1 MPSWDSMRLANPRVG
16 WGFGWVSFCYLA
28 VGVVAVDN
36 ALASMAFMP
45 LVGLE
50 PNEEVARVIT
60 VVVLL
65 VQAVLAIASTRIV
78 GMLNVC
84 AVGVE
89 VAIIGVLVIALT
101 IAVMTTGL
109 GSTAN
114 LTARGITANAPDYFA
129 VGGGLT
135 IAMLMGLGTLVG
147 FDAAA
152 NLAEEAKDPY
162 RNVPRAIVGSVLA
175 AGLLGLLFLIALTVA
190 IPDVTRLSHDA
201 SPVATILREQL
212 GHVVEIVLLVAITFA
227 FFACGMVTMATG
239 ARLVYAMS
247 RDSRFPAHRLMRR
260 VSPRTQTPIPAT
272 ILMLAGGLVLM
283 LALPGD
289 ALIQLITASTI
300 LPILLYTVTVILYLA
315 VRGKL
320 ERKEGAFDLGRF
332 ELPIAIVALIWLVLA
347 MFILVTPNAAF
358 IPAMIVTGLMLIGGL
373 FFLGIL
379 IFDRKSLN
387 SEPEAQPVFTH

>member
-1 MPSWDSMRLANPRVG
+1 M
-16 WGFGWVSFCYLA
+16 
-28 VGVVAVDN
+28 
-36 ALASMAFMP
+36 
-45 LVGLE
+45 
-50 PNEEVARVIT
+50 ARVIT

-212 GHVVEIVLLVAITFA
+212 GHVVEIALLVAITFA

-332 ELPIAIVALIWLVLA
+332 ELPIAVVALIWLVLA

-379 IFDRKSLN
+379 IFDRKSLD